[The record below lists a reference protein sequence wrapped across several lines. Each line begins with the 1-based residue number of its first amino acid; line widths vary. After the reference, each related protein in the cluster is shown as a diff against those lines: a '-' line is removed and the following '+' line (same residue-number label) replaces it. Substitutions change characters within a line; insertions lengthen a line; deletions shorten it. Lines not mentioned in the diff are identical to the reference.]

1 MDGAS
6 RTPVQHTS
14 DVSAATVRLV
24 SESNSY
30 SAGPGAAYH
39 QAPSMPQAPGLR
51 DQSGRTFETEDVKE
65 ILLLLAQADIPT
77 CIAGVYALR
86 YFGAGRVSNAPP
98 APFLFECLRH
108 IRPTFRLKGVNL
120 VFILVP
126 GSDYFINPSPECC
139 ELSIHGIP
147 YPKIHHFARSLLV
160 LQNGSDLEDF
170 IDGMD
175 LDMAW
180 AEANVDFDDLQLKGL
195 EFTKERNAEFKE
207 RDCGSFS
214 MNIDY
219 RTCELKVQYPSLDFS
234 PSRGDLLPE
243 DPPPP
248 LEDPTPPPLPPPPP

>member
-1 MDGAS
+1 
-6 RTPVQHTS
+6 
-14 DVSAATVRLV
+14 
-24 SESNSY
+24 
-30 SAGPGAAYH
+30 
-39 QAPSMPQAPGLR
+39 MPQAPGLR

-86 YFGAGRVSNAPP
+86 YFGAGRVSNEIDFCVPDEKLDIARTIFDNDARFEQAPP

-219 RTCELKVQYPSLDFS
+219 RSEWNSIVDEKDRRIESMKKGRYKTRWRPIKNDI
-234 PSRGDLLPE
+234 
-243 DPPPP
+243 DPR
-248 LEDPTPPPLPPPPP
+248 LRDRRI